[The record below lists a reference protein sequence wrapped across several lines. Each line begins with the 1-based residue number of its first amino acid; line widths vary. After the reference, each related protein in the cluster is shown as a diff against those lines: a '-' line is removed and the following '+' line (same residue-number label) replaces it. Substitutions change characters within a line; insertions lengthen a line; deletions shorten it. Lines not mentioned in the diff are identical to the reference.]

1 MVKRKKK
8 SAEQKRRERADL
20 DKKKRQKRKERDD
33 DFLKQEAERVKKYKP
48 SLSKWPEKIRQS
60 YKRTA
65 YRRSKSR
72 NQHNL
77 NNAINNT
84 SSCKNME
91 QPWKASRRKRV
102 RREAK
107 TLRVL
112 ITKKDIELCQ
122 VKLAHENLK
131 ADHEK
136 LKAEHEN
143 IREHI
148 SQLSKPARRE
158 LYKRMIPEG
167 QKSSLKAASVT
178 KVSRNYY
185 TRNKK
190 QVPHVTAK
198 LTKQK
203 VIDFLMD
210 PSNSTCLPGKN
221 DVVKVGKGVGN
232 KKRIYILNDTM
243 YNLYTKYITVNKS
256 KISLSN
262 FQKCRPNNIKLVD
275 YRKLDTCL
283 CHRHQ
288 NMQLKVDSLS
298 CVGLNKKIG
307 DVMRTYTD
315 DELKVKL
322 SEINTTSEIKFE
334 EWNPVKSV
342 TKAGKDKTEWKLQT
356 VSLGKDEFITKF
368 MNGMMELRKHSYRVT
383 CILEN
388 IKELTQNLAEGE
400 VILHM
405 DFSRNYECVPLGE
418 TQEHF
423 FNRPQVT
430 LHPMVIYYKNDED
443 KLHHKSYTGVSDTRD
458 HTAVEVITFCRALI
472 KKYPKK

>member
-60 YKRTA
+60 YKITA

-167 QKSSLKAASVT
+167 
-178 KVSRNYY
+178 
-185 TRNKK
+185 
-190 QVPHVTAK
+190 
-198 LTKQK
+198 
-203 VIDFLMD
+203 
-210 PSNSTCLPGKN
+210 
-221 DVVKVGKGVGN
+221 
-232 KKRIYILNDTM
+232 
-243 YNLYTKYITVNKS
+243 
-256 KISLSN
+256 
-262 FQKCRPNNIKLVD
+262 
-275 YRKLDTCL
+275 
-283 CHRHQ
+283 
-288 NMQLKVDSLS
+288 
-298 CVGLNKKIG
+298 
-307 DVMRTYTD
+307 
-315 DELKVKL
+315 
-322 SEINTTSEIKFE
+322 
-334 EWNPVKSV
+334 
-342 TKAGKDKTEWKLQT
+342 
-356 VSLGKDEFITKF
+356 
-368 MNGMMELRKHSYRVT
+368 
-383 CILEN
+383 
-388 IKELTQNLAEGE
+388 
-400 VILHM
+400 
-405 DFSRNYECVPLGE
+405 
-418 TQEHF
+418 
-423 FNRPQVT
+423 
-430 LHPMVIYYKNDED
+430 
-443 KLHHKSYTGVSDTRD
+443 
-458 HTAVEVITFCRALI
+458 
-472 KKYPKK
+472 